1 MTLHQWHNSWLYS
14 LMMYSIITQAL
25 LYLCF
30 LVLMILVTGRCL
42 FLVMQWFFRWM
53 VS

>member
-1 MTLHQWHNSWLYS
+1 MIHDFADNFA
-14 LMMYSIITQAL
+14 QAL